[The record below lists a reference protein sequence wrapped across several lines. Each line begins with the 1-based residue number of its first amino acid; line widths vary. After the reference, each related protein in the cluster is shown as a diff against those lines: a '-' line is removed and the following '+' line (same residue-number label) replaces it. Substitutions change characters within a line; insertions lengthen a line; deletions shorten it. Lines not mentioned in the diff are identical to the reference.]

1 MKIIRVHTPQKSRA
15 FALPICIRQKVAL
28 LLRGWR
34 PAYLPYVSRPWWS
47 KPFTPVDLT
56 Q

>member
-1 MKIIRVHTPQKSRA
+1 MKIIRVHTHKKSRA
-15 FALPICIRQKVAL
+15 FALPVGIRQKVAL

-34 PAYLPYVSRPWWS
+34 PAYLPYVSVPWWS
-47 KPFTPVDLT
+47 RPYKPLDLT